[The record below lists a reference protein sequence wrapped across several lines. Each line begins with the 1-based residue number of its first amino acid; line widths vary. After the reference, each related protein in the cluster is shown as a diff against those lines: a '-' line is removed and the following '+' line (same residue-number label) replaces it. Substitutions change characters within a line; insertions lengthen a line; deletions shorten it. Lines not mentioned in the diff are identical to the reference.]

1 MAVLESDVRD
11 LFKTIMSDTMKTVSA
26 GRKTVIAP
34 TVVRQLA
41 KEITA
46 EAEQGTIAAFESA
59 LSKAEKIVNQL
70 GFNVKDFNKGLGDR
84 IEELKEQKIKADKEV
99 TDLRAKNIVAET
111 RTIREGK
118 EYRIEANILTNKEIK
133 DRQRILQKQE
143 KLYIKDE
150 KNVKKEREKLLK
162 KETLTNKEKEF
173 IIREEARLQEL
184 RNNLDNENEVLNPDG
199 ESPLEAREGMRLP
212 PALQGLLDAF
222 MSPFMAIGEAFTTFK
237 DQITSVGEV
246 FAFGFKGLG
255 KGFKGLISGIKFLGA
270 FFMTGKVLIGV
281 AIAGLVVGLIKFRDK
296 LKGVKDFLMGIPK
309 TIGDFFK
316 EQFTNIK
323 NFLIDVINGIISIV
337 NKVLPK
343 RREIPLIQKEIVE
356 EKTGAEIGE
365 DLDALLQKKEIESEK
380 LGPSGDEASMI
391 SNLRGANQVKIT
403 GNNQVG
409 DVLGSLSYQPFDMA
423 NLGKS
428 QEERM
433 IDANTIKEQEL
444 QDKSKS
450 NIPFLQNNNNQTNI
464 SGSSSTTV
472 GMSSGTSNGDA
483 TFDNMAGAVS
493 P

>member
-118 EYRIEANILTNKEIK
+118 EYRIEANILTNKEIR
-133 DRQRILQKQE
+133 DRQKILQRQE

-150 KNVKKEREKLLK
+150 KNVKKEREKLLN
-162 KETLTNKEKEF
+162 KETLTNEEKEF
-173 IIREEARLQEL
+173 IIREETRLQEL
-184 RNNLDNENEVLNPDG
+184 RNNLDNENRVLNPD
-199 ESPLEAREGMRLP
+199 ESPLEDREGMQLP

-237 DQITSVGEV
+237 DQIKSVGEV

-255 KGFKGLISGIKFLGA
+255 KGFKKLISGIKFLGK
-270 FFMTGKVLIGV
+270 FFMTGKVLIGL
-281 AIAGLVVGLIKFRDK
+281 AIAGVVLAMIKFRDK
-296 LKGVKDFLMGIPK
+296 LKGVKDFLLGIPK

-316 EQFTNIK
+316 EQFLKIK
-323 NFLIDVINGIISIV
+323 NALIDTINSLIGYL
-337 NKVLPK
+337 NTLPFVELEYLK
-343 RREIPLIQKEIVE
+343 KAEAVQPTEEEQKAADKYTQDMQE
-356 EKTGAEIGE
+356 AEN
-365 DLDALLQKKEIESEK
+365 EIE
-380 LGPSGDEASMI
+380 GPSNYEDKMI
-391 SNLRGANQVKIT
+391 KDLNNGSEVKIT

-409 DVLGSLSYQPFDMA
+409 DALGSLSYQPFDMA

-444 QDKSKS
+444 QNKSKS